1 METRQDRYSGAKE
14 KKIEQ
19 LKQLIDESNQI
30 VFLGGA
36 GVSTESGIPDFR
48 SGEGIFNQDSGLK
61 YRPVDIISHSF
72 FVEHPDIFFDFYKK
86 KLCYPNAKPNR
97 AHKALVRLEKSGKLR
112 SIITQNVDNLHQSAG
127 SRKTI
132 ELHGSVF
139 RNYCLSCGAKYDL
152 SFVLESEGIPKCSA
166 CGGMVRPDIVLYE
179 EHLNHANIDRAV
191 ADIEKADLLI
201 IGGTSLTVYPAATF
215 AQFLPHDRV
224 VIINKSST
232 YLDLQ
237 AMLTIHDSIGLVLDS
252 SIPKKKR
259 KKASSES
266 AREVSLKNT
275 KEAPESNKDLNEG
288 EST

>member
-97 AHKALVRLEKSGKLR
+97 AHKALVLLEKS
-112 SIITQNVDNLHQSAG
+112 
-127 SRKTI
+127 
-132 ELHGSVF
+132 
-139 RNYCLSCGAKYDL
+139 
-152 SFVLESEGIPKCSA
+152 
-166 CGGMVRPDIVLYE
+166 
-179 EHLNHANIDRAV
+179 
-191 ADIEKADLLI
+191 
-201 IGGTSLTVYPAATF
+201 
-215 AQFLPHDRV
+215 
-224 VIINKSST
+224 
-232 YLDLQ
+232 
-237 AMLTIHDSIGLVLDS
+237 
-252 SIPKKKR
+252 
-259 KKASSES
+259 
-266 AREVSLKNT
+266 
-275 KEAPESNKDLNEG
+275 
-288 EST
+288 